1 VIDLNQ
7 MNLILTV
14 QETNCCLTC
23 RLVVLLVLDL
33 VGKET
38 VQAKQLVLPL
48 TFLVS

>member
-1 VIDLNQ
+1 MIDLNQ

-14 QETNCCLTC
+14 QETNCCLVC

-38 VQAKQLVLPL
+38 VQAKH
-48 TFLVS
+48 